1 MTSYT
6 REGLFKHTNRFKNDC
21 KNKEL
26 IEEFGKDNGP
36 IEAQIVNISD
46 EIAQCT
52 HDLQD
57 VCMANAIT
65 KEEIK
70 KIFDYFKKLLGDRPN
85 HGKQMISTIIETLIN
100 DVSKESINKL
110 NEKYTTDPGEHNF
123 IKFSIE
129 GDKLRKK
136 IKELIEENGILG
148 DEVNTMNSRGRYII
162 KELYNRFKY
171 DPYCLP
177 KETQK
182 RFTLALRKN
191 LRDTNGYGKTVI
203 SNKEDIRVACDYI
216 ASLTDKEAIDAF
228 HSTFL

>member
-1 MTSYT
+1 M
-6 REGLFKHTNRFKNDC
+6 
-21 KNKEL
+21 
-26 IEEFGKDNGP
+26 
-36 IEAQIVNISD
+36 
-46 EIAQCT
+46 
-52 HDLQD
+52 
-57 VCMANAIT
+57 
-65 KEEIK
+65 
-70 KIFDYFKKLLGDRPN
+70 
-85 HGKQMISTIIETLIN
+85 
-100 DVSKESINKL
+100 
-110 NEKYTTDPGEHNF
+110 
-123 IKFSIE
+123 
-129 GDKLRKK
+129 
-136 IKELIEENGILG
+136 
-148 DEVNTMNSRGRYII
+148 NTMNSRGRYII